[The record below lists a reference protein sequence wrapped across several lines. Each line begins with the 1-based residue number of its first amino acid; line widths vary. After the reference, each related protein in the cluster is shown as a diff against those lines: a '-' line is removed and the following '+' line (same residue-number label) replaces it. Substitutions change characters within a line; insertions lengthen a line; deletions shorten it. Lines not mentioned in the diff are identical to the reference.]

1 LRGWDSNPGSRA
13 HEARGDGPSPTA
25 LGLVGRTRTCD
36 LRFPKPVGCQAPL
49 RPAEEPP
56 AGLEPA
62 ASGLRVRRHPVST
75 TGANGSGGRGRT
87 CASRVT
93 VARLTARPRR
103 NDGSSRSRTCE
114 AVPALRLSKALPYR
128 SAMLP
133 EGRRGSRTPKALQAH
148 PFSKRDTAPVAVL
161 PVAPAGVEP
170 ATSRLRV
177 GCSAELSYGA
187 MTWPAGIEPAAPR
200 VSGRRSTGLSYG
212 HMVRWARLES
222 NQRPPVCKTGAR
234 TS

>member
-1 LRGWDSNPGSRA
+1 MRLARTAAPLLRY
-13 HEARGDGPSPTA
+13 
-25 LGLVGRTRTCD
+25 LVGRTRTCD

-133 EGRRGSRTPKALQAH
+133 EGRRGSRTPQGLAG
-148 PFSKRDTAPVAVL
+148 PPVFETGYRARGSPSSGTGRRRTCNLPIKSRVL
-161 PVAPAGVEP
+161 CRVELRSHDVAGRNR
-170 ATSRLRV
+170 TC
-177 GCSAELSYGA
+177 G
-187 MTWPAGIEPAAPR
+187 APR
-200 VSGRRSTGLSYG
+200 FKRALYR
-212 HMVRWARLES
+212 
-222 NQRPPVCKTGAR
+222 
-234 TS
+234 